1 MLNDDTK
8 DLINEL
14 EEVLIIAQSKLN
26 KAEYLLNELKSSL
39 KSNKEDK
46 LMTAVEAAEMLRTS
60 VPSIRNMTCRKMI
73 PFRKLGSK
81 VLYSRNE
88 IEVFLLKEKY
98 KEI

>member
-1 MLNDDTK
+1 METK

-14 EEVLIIAQSKLN
+14 EEVLVIGQSKLN
-26 KAEYLLNELKSSL
+26 KAEALLNELKISL
-39 KSNKEDK
+39 NTVKEDK
-46 LMTAVEAAEMLRTS
+46 LMTAVETAEMLRTS

-88 IEVFLLKEKY
+88 IETYLLKEKY
-98 KEI
+98 NAVGI